1 MDMNNISPQSKRIR
15 ELRIELQLSQE
26 DFAER
31 LKLKRNTISLIE
43 NGKRNASNRTLK
55 DICDVWSVSYD
66 WLVNGTGNMFCAKD
80 TDKEFAQ
87 LIGKLSKAEN
97 ELEREL
103 ILKMFKLNK
112 KYLALFNNMLD
123 SLLEIEE

>member
-55 DICDVWSVSYD
+55 DICDAWSVSYD
-66 WLVNGTGNMFCAKD
+66 WLANGIGNMF
-80 TDKEFAQ
+80 AQ
-87 LIGKLSKAEN
+87 
-97 ELEREL
+97 R
-103 ILKMFKLNK
+103 
-112 KYLALFNNMLD
+112 YR
-123 SLLEIEE
+123 

>member
-1 MDMNNISPQSKRIR
+1 MNNISPQSKRIR

-55 DICDVWSVSYD
+55 DICDAWSVSYD
-66 WLVNGTGNMFCAKD
+66 WLANGIGNMFCAKD

-87 LIGKLSKAEN
+87 LIGKLSKTEN

>member
-55 DICDVWSVSYD
+55 DICDAWSVSYD
-66 WLVNGTGNMFCAKD
+66 WLANGIGNMFCAKD

-87 LIGKLSKAEN
+87 LIGKLSKTEN